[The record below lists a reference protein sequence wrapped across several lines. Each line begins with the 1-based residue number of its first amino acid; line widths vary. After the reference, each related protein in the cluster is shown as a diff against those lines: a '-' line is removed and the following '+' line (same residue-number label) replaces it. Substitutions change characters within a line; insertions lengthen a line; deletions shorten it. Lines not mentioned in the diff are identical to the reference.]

1 MTEFMVNRPDDV
13 YVEQKRRIEK
23 VRGQR
28 GGYLPPRYAYRW

>member
-23 VRGQR
+23 VRDRTFEGQER
-28 GGYLPPRYAYRW
+28 RSST